1 MNRDGAAR
9 MLHLSISGIKARQIR
24 LIGDGEIVSSVPLQM
39 EADKLRT
46 VRVLV
51 TVAAADL
58 ATSRSLIFALSS
70 GTEKREVEAVFVP
83 GGVK

>member
-1 MNRDGAAR
+1 
-9 MLHLSISGIKARQIR
+9 
-24 LIGDGEIVSSVPLQM
+24 M

-58 ATSRSLIFALSS
+58 ATSHSLTFALSD
-70 GTEKREVEAVFVP
+70 GAEKREVAAVFVP
-83 GGVK
+83 GGIR